1 MVNTLYV
8 DPRMKEIVLIFLSV
22 CAVTR
27 KPQYVLHSNVN
38 LSAGCFQSQNMNHES
53 VKRSKYYQPIQSV
66 YE

>member
-22 CAVTR
+22 CNAVTC

-38 LSAGCFQSQNMNHES
+38 LSAGCFQSQNMNHVS
-53 VKRSKYYQPIQSV
+53 VKRSKY
-66 YE
+66 